1 MSAILSDP
9 LLCLRPMCRRDL
21 SRVVEVEQAAYA
33 HPWTERIFLDCLRVG
48 YGCWVYS
55 LGPRLIGHGVMSVAV
70 GECHILNLC
79 VHPDWQGQGLGRRI
93 LRHMLNNGRQRHAD
107 TAFLEVRASNQ
118 AALRLYGTEGFNEL
132 GRRKGYY
139 PAGEQRRED
148 ALILAKS
155 LL

>member
-1 MSAILSDP
+1 MSTILSNP
-9 LLCLRPMCRRDL
+9 LLCLRPMSRGDL
-21 SRVVEVEQAAYA
+21 AKVVAVEEVAYSY
-33 HPWTERIFLDCLRVG
+33 PWTEQIFHDCLRVG

-55 LGPRLIGHGVMSVAV
+55 LDTELIGHGVISMAV

-79 VHPDWQGQGLGRRI
+79 IHPDWQGQGLGRSLLQR
-93 LRHMLNNGRQRHAD
+93 MLNSAQQSHTS
-107 TAFLEVRASNQ
+107 TAFLEVRASNL
-118 AALRLYGTEGFNEL
+118 AAIHLYIGEGFNEL

-139 PAGEQRRED
+139 PAGNRRED